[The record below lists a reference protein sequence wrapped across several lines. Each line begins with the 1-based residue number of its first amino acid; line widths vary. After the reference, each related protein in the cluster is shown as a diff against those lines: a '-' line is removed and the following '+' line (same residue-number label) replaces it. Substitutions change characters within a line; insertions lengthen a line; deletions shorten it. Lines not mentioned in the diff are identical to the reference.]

1 MRWIVKR
8 SAGEKQCV
16 RKWILPMWLTRLRL
30 EAERTLGPD
39 GKRCKKCR
47 PIVVDLVDD
56 DQFDE
61 DAVVVGGD
69 GGAQST

>member
-1 MRWIVKR
+1 
-8 SAGEKQCV
+8 
-16 RKWILPMWLTRLRL
+16 MWLTRLRL
-30 EAERTLGPD
+30 EAERILGPD
-39 GKRCKKCR
+39 GKRCKKCN